1 MKRIIA
7 LTLVTLGLT
16 VSARAQWVVFDPTA
30 QMQSIMNT
38 AQEIAQFVK
47 VIQNQVQQIQTLNDQ
62 LNEFKHYESLFGDPK
77 TMRFFFSTPA
87 EVGSRIGQ
95 WVTGGTIWYHLG
107 VTLLEAALASPGDGI
122 IQGLAPAHGLV
133 LTAVTYPE

>member
-1 MKRIIA
+1 MKKLIA
-7 LTLVTLGLT
+7 LTLVTLGVT

-62 LNEFKHYESLFGDPK
+62 LNEFKNSQTGIFSITVYAEKPK
-77 TMRFFFSTPA
+77 A
-87 EVGSRIGQ
+87 NCC
-95 WVTGGTIWYHLG
+95 
-107 VTLLEAALASPGDGI
+107 
-122 IQGLAPAHGLV
+122 APNSGCC
-133 LTAVTYPE
+133 